1 MTSVPDMVVLRRVG
15 KVYHRGT
22 VPVQALRDVDFAA
35 RPGEFVAL
43 LGPSGCGKSTLLN
56 LVGGL
61 DHPTGGEILLDGAST
76 TGWTSGDWTYARRT
90 MIGIV
95 FQAFHL
101 LPALTAA
108 ENIGLPLMLRGD
120 SAGEIDRCVSAQL
133 AMVGLEPRAAHRP
146 SELSGGEQQRIAIA
160 RALVHRPRLLLAD
173 EPTGNLDSHTAA
185 EIIALLKR
193 LPKQVGCTIMLATH
207 SRAAADQA
215 DRRCVMKDGQLVEE

>member
-146 SELSGGEQQRIAIA
+146 SELSGVSNNVSPSPA
-160 RALVHRPRLLLAD
+160 RSYTGRGCSLRTNPRVIWIPTRPRRSSRCSSACPSRWGAL
-173 EPTGNLDSHTAA
+173 SCWRHTAVR
-185 EIIALLKR
+185 R
-193 LPKQVGCTIMLATH
+193 LTRPTVGA
-207 SRAAADQA
+207 
-215 DRRCVMKDGQLVEE
+215 